1 MALNLSL
8 RQLVVFREVMRR
20 GSVSEAAKVLHRT
33 QPALSSMLAGMESE
47 LGFELFLRR
56 GNRLVP
62 KPEAHFFLEE
72 VGRVLDSFDRTVGM
86 MGEVARLR
94 SGPLRIACMP
104 AASMFLV
111 PRLISEFVR
120 ERPDVDITLMSNNSV
135 AVHEWVASQQFDIGI
150 AEVPT
155 ERESLIID
163 PMDMAC
169 VCVLRHDDPLASRH
183 TLTPADLAGRPMAA
197 LFEEHFTH
205 AATVSAFAT
214 AGIEF
219 RQRFELRAFISGFDF
234 VEQGLAC
241 CICDPISAAS
251 YRIYRGDAGPLVF
264 RPFAP
269 RISYQFA
276 ILTPA
281 FKPLPLLAQEF
292 CRSLRERI
300 LELVVDATTN
310 NNDAAAL
317 PGGGGKNGS
326 AQAAKRK
333 GVALRRRAP

>member
-1 MALNLSL
+1 
-8 RQLVVFREVMRR
+8 
-20 GSVSEAAKVLHRT
+20 
-33 QPALSSMLAGMESE
+33 MLAGMESE
-47 LGFELFLRR
+47 LGFELFVRR
-56 GNRLVP
+56 GNRLMP

-135 AVHEWVASQQFDIGI
+135 AVHEWVASQQFDVGI

-155 ERESLIID
+155 ERESLIVD
-163 PMDMAC
+163 PMDVAC
-169 VCVLRHDDPLASRH
+169 VCVLRRDDPLAARRS
-183 TLTPADLAGRPMAA
+183 LTPADLAGRPMAA
-197 LFEEHFTH
+197 LFDEHFTH
-205 AATVSAFAT
+205 AATVSAFAA
-214 AGIEF
+214 AGVEF

-269 RISYQFA
+269 RIAYPFA

-281 FKPLPLLAQEF
+281 FKPLPLLAQAF

-300 LELVVDATTN
+300 LELVSDATTKGGDGN
-310 NNDAAAL
+310 AL
-317 PGGGGKNGS
+317 VDSRGKRATASDIKAN
-326 AQAAKRK
+326 RLP
-333 GVALRRRAP
+333 VRRRAS